1 LRHEYAIVPEGAV
14 GQTGLFSARGPS
26 YGTERGPSY
35 DTERR
40 WQHQS
45 PSYTLRTVDS
55 TCRLAVL
62 EDGKVSAQWNR
73 NGVHSQK
80 SYDRVSGFIITSRNT
95 SRIGPECGFEIK
107 VVYTAGIYDRSPKTE
122 SIWKTQSMCVLPSTR
137 VVRVAF
143 SDWVYERGLFA
154 IDDQYN

>member
-1 LRHEYAIVPEGAV
+1 MDHYSPAGPGGGNLRHEYAIVPEGAV

-62 EDGKVSAQWNR
+62 EDGKVSAQWELSMRLIHARTGTLLRIKRINFCSLSSSVLVTPDISTPFFYAKGKAR
-73 NGVHSQK
+73 DKLLRRGSALDNSAPTPE
-80 SYDRVSGFIITSRNT
+80 YITR
-95 SRIGPECGFEIK
+95 
-107 VVYTAGIYDRSPKTE
+107 AG
-122 SIWKTQSMCVLPSTR
+122 
-137 VVRVAF
+137 
-143 SDWVYERGLFA
+143 
-154 IDDQYN
+154 